1 MLKVFKG
8 GGIRKGMSRA
18 SEWGMGE
25 EPVKCTEQVTAVGHE
40 GCLLLKTL
48 RNDTEHISV
57 ILQKGKTGLAVH
69 QL

>member
-25 EPVKCTEQVTAVGHE
+25 EPVTCTEQVTAMGHE
-40 GCLLLKTL
+40 GSLQLKTL
-48 RNDTEHISV
+48 RNDTEHISE
-57 ILQKGKTGLAVH
+57 LFCKGERLG
-69 QL
+69 